1 MKLTLFYL
9 LGKLFRSPPLKFL
22 SSCEIASCVLDSW
35 YYVEKYQRKRVACY
49 CYQKLGQTSF
59 FKKKFGK
66 CSQIGCFEGRNST
79 RKTLSLRQSCS
90 NDMFQKNNFT
100 GEITMNAKIVW
111 LYKTPL
117 KRFLTCLTL
126 HRKEMQPR
134 HLHKKTNPGST
145 LGHAKFIK
153 YKV

>member
-1 MKLTLFYL
+1 MLKNISVRESHAIVIRNLGRLAFSRKNSANVLKLDASKEEIQPGNLYHFGNHAQMTCFKRTTSR
-9 LGKLFRSPPLKFL
+9 GKLRGM
-22 SSCEIASCVLDSW
+22 
-35 YYVEKYQRKRVACY
+35 RKLFDC
-49 CYQKLGQTSF
+49 
-59 FKKKFGK
+59 
-66 CSQIGCFEGRNST
+66 I
-79 RKTLSLRQSCS
+79 
-90 NDMFQKNNFT
+90 
-100 GEITMNAKIVW
+100 
-111 LYKTPL
+111 KTPL

>member
-22 SSCEIASCVLDSW
+22 SSCEIGSCVLDSW

-66 CSQIGCFEGRNST
+66 CSQIGCFKGRNST
-79 RKTLSLRQSCS
+79 LKTLSLGNHAQMTCFKRTTSRGKLRGMRKLFDC
-90 NDMFQKNNFT
+90 
-100 GEITMNAKIVW
+100 I
-111 LYKTPL
+111 KTPL
-117 KRFLTCLTL
+117 KRFLTSLTL